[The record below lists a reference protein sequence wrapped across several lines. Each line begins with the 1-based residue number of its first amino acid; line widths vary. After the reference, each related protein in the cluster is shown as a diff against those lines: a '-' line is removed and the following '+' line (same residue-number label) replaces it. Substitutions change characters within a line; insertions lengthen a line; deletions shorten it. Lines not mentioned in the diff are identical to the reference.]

1 MAVKSRSSY
10 VSKGKHPTRSKANKR
25 LNRAGRTFGEAYQ
38 NKLDAWAK
46 GKKVFFTIEN
56 PNKNETNRRMIR
68 VPAVQY
74 LGHYR
79 QPNNLKKSGNNANGF

>member
-10 VSKGKHPTRSKANKR
+10 VSKGKYPTRSKVNKR
-25 LNRAGRTFGEAYQ
+25 LNRAGRTFCDVIL

-68 VPAVQY
+68 VPAVQF
-74 LGHYR
+74 LGHYK
-79 QPNNLKKSGNNANGF
+79 QPNNIKKSGNNANGF